1 MKRIYL
7 HIKRL
12 FRKFWSIIL
21 FASAI
26 SLVFGLGLIIIMTAI
41 SLLFFSDPVD
51 VSGILKNFT
60 DRELEIIMATEMD
73 DTVSD
78 DDYLTLLARYQSFFC
93 PKKADWLTIWTGAE
107 ATDTAYIHYYELKK
121 EYEISKEE
129 QKKRIIAQVNKSG
142 VQAQRLIRSNKNLI
156 FKYTYRKSGKTFEI
170 IITPEELKK

>member
-12 FRKFWSIIL
+12 FRKFWFIIF

-51 VSGILKNFT
+51 VNGILKNFT
-60 DRELEIIMATEMD
+60 DRELEIIMATEID

-78 DDYLTLLARYQSFFC
+78 NDYLALLARYQSFFC

-107 ATDTAYIHYYELKK
+107 ATDIAYIHYYELKK

-142 VQAQRLIRSNKNLI
+142 VQAQRLIRSHKNLI

>member
-1 MKRIYL
+1 MKKLFL

-12 FRKFWSIIL
+12 FRKFWFLIFIC
-21 FASAI
+21 AAI
-26 SLVFGLGLIIIMTAI
+26 SLVFGLGVLIVMTIISM
-41 SLLFFSDPVD
+41 LFFSDPVD
-51 VSGILKNFT
+51 VNDILENFT
-60 DRELEIIMATEMD
+60 DEQLEIVLATEMD

-129 QKKRIIAQVNKSG
+129 QKKRIIAQVNKAG
-142 VQAQRLIRSNKNLI
+142 VQAQRLIRSHKNLI
-156 FKYTYRKSGKTFEI
+156 FKYTYRKSGKTFEV